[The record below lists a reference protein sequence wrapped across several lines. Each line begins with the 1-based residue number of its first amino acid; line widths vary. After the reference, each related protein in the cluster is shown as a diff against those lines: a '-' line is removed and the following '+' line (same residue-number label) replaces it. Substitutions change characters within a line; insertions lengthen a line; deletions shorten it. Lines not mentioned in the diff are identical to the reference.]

1 MKPELNLIKVN
12 WSAPA
17 HVHAFSTTRQAGY
30 SAGAYQGLNLGV
42 HVADNPTLVEK
53 NRALLSHTLSLTAP
67 RVALSTELRLSAGW
81 NHLPY
86 LRPESWPLSTGLPS
100 LAYLT
105 GDFIKSQSSFAT
117 FCSAAEPL
125 QTIGS
130 STCSLPSPLSECLIR
145 A

>member
-1 MKPELNLIKVN
+1 MIVSRLITCLPCADEGYG
-12 WSAPA
+12 W
-17 HVHAFSTTRQAGY
+17 FGTLTTISVTSMY
-30 SAGAYQGLNLGV
+30 KLKL
-42 HVADNPTLVEK
+42 TVEQ
-53 NRALLSHTLSLTAP
+53 TLSLTAP